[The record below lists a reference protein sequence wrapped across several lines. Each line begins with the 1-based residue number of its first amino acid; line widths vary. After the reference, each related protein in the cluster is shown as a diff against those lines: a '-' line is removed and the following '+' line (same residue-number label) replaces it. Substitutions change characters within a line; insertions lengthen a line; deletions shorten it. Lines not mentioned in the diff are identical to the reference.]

1 CFRQNRVGFVSPKS
15 VAVPVRAQVA
25 RVIVNNN
32 RKQWIGAR
40 KRLLQPEVGSS
51 FSVISISR
59 FQTAHLVPAAHFLHP
74 GFATLLRQPESRVG
88 GAPICRP
95 YILMS
100 PQVTPG
106 YFPGLAFS
114 YCNPPHAASTILRVH
129 RLEPG

>member
-1 CFRQNRVGFVSPKS
+1 MTFSQRRRSCFRQNRVGFVSPKS

-59 FQTAHLVPAAHFLHP
+59 FQTAHLVPACTRGLQPCFANPNRGWAERRETFGCSAEHP
-74 GFATLLRQPESRVG
+74 LG
-88 GAPICRP
+88 
-95 YILMS
+95 
-100 PQVTPG
+100 TP
-106 YFPGLAFS
+106 
-114 YCNPPHAASTILRVH
+114 
-129 RLEPG
+129 